1 MKEARSIILAVVSA
15 KNDSANP
22 IVLRLARQADRAGH
36 RTLGVIKKPDSLVE
50 GSESERQFVSITLR
64 QRLSKLLLGQIAAE
78 LPSLIDD
85 IQSKMDQ
92 CVKGFEQLGEPR
104 ATLKEQRSY
113 LLHISQYFQTLV
125 KSGLDSSYNSPFF
138 ESAQLENGYQKRI
151 RAVIENLNEN
161 FAQHI
166 NENGH
171 YRQICNNMEVNNTS
185 DERLVITREE
195 YLKHF
200 TLYGLRLV

>member
-50 GSESERQFVSITLR
+50 GSESERH
-64 QRLSKLLLGQIAAE
+64 KLLLGQIAAE